1 MQRLCGMYFTSPK
14 PIFMVELICH
24 KIAVEMIIEPFGEG
38 FSFGKSADHLQQF
51 YGLIFFRHY
60 SPVTLISEEGTNQV

>member
-1 MQRLCGMYFTSPK
+1 
-14 PIFMVELICH
+14 MVELICH

-38 FSFGKSADHLQQF
+38 FSFGESADHLQQF

-60 SPVTLISEEGTNQV
+60 SPVTLIPEEGTNQV